1 MAKPKRDPIREERIH
16 EEIIVDA
23 YGAEEQA
30 MGWYYYLEENIHF
43 PFQAK
48 CIVSKVIAP
57 LQRGESV
64 EVRGMAP
71 EDTCSG
77 DMLVLIQWQGRTIAV
92 PLSQLTAID
101 PDQSTRE
108 AIEDWHYWVAQGY
121 CF

>member
-1 MAKPKRDPIREERIH
+1 MTKPKRDPVREERIH

-23 YGAEEQA
+23 YGPEEQA
-30 MGWYYYLEENIHF
+30 MGWYYYLEEKIHF

-48 CIVSKVIAP
+48 CIVSKVISP

-77 DMLVLIQWQGRTIAV
+77 DMLVLIQWQGRIMAV
-92 PLSQLTAID
+92 PLSQLSAID
-101 PDQSTRE
+101 PDEATRE
-108 AIEDWHYWVAQGY
+108 AIKDWHYWVAQGY
-121 CF
+121 RF